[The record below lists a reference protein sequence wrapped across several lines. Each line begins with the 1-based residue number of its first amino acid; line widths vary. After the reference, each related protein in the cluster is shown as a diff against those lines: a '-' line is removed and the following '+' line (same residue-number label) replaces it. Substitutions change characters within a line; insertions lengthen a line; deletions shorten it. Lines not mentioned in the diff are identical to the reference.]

1 MALARALDEK
11 RDQTEQFRI
20 AGDFGRHWAA
30 FDRLAGSRIIHESVF
45 FASITRGNGSFLG
58 RVETSSGRILPSIFS
73 HIHDPPADNRLQPDH
88 FSAAIAGVALR
99 DVLVGIGSRASVA

>member
-1 MALARALDEK
+1 MDKK
-11 RDQTEQFRI
+11 RDQTQQSRVNCDVRGHRT
-20 AGDFGRHWAA
+20 AL
-30 FDRLAGSRIIHESVF
+30 DRLAGSRIIHESVF